1 MQNLSD
7 TEDGEEVIEDDDDP
21 SALSEEQLHYKE
33 RKLLL
38 SEVEIPPL
46 LGPEQ
51 PFSATIIQEHA
62 LLDTERYA
70 AGVRPSGLSERVDN
84 IVRGFQVRG
93 LLNRNTLSRALDAVA
108 RLHPMLTVQFYRKN
122 NKLYIQ
128 CNPGTMMHPVYLW
141 IYTIAPDAQF
151 SDKCALLQ
159 GPLEMPS
166 YVHTKQ

>member
-1 MQNLSD
+1 MQSLSD
-7 TEDGEEVIEDDDDP
+7 TEYGEEVIEDDDDDDP
-21 SALSEEQLHYKE
+21 SALSEEQLHHKE
-33 RKLLL
+33 RRLLL

-51 PFSATIIQEHA
+51 PFPATIIQEHA

-93 LLNRNTLSRALDAVA
+93 LLNKDTLSRALDAVA

-122 NKLYIQ
+122 NKVYIQ
-128 CNPGTMMHPVYLW
+128 CNPGTAIHFCVCRCVPQPRMHIFNALYYCKVPL
-141 IYTIAPDAQF
+141 
-151 SDKCALLQ
+151 KCLLMS
-159 GPLEMPS
+159 P
-166 YVHTKQ
+166 H